1 MDSKEI
7 SKELSMPYYE
17 LVEYLKGK
25 YGEAKYDYFHTES
38 CKSKNRKVTRTSE
51 GLLCHHIEEVRG
63 EMLSNP
69 ASAIKYPYEW
79 QKKENLVYCN
89 YIEHLILHIKID
101 IMFASRGRISA
112 FAVRGIP
119 MICGE
124 INEMYT
130 AEPKAQWKKNCFE
143 AIKENKED
151 YIKLL
156 KVIVLYGENALKKK
170 LDVKLLTSDFD
181 GRETPIYKAFLNCK
195 VDEEIKTNLESL
207 WKSSGEKN
215 QEVKIDFADLQKY
228 SRKEEQEPAP
238 IPITPKMDCSR
249 RELEKKIKNT
259 PLRLKKKRKWWR
271 FWEK

>member
-7 SKELSMPYYE
+7 SKELALPYYE
-17 LVEYLKGK
+17 LVEYLKDK
-25 YGEAKYDYFHTES
+25 YGEAKYDYFHTET
-38 CKSKNRKVTRTSE
+38 CKTKNRKVTRTSE

-63 EMLSNP
+63 DLLSTP
-69 ASAIKYPYEW
+69 EIAARYPYEW

-89 YIEHLILHIKID
+89 YIEHLILHIKVD
-101 IMFASRGRISA
+101 IIRARLRPISA
-112 FAVRGIP
+112 FGGCGIP

-130 AEPKAQWKKNCFE
+130 KEPKLQWKKNCLNV
-143 AIKENKED
+143 IQENQED

-156 KVIVLYGENALKKK
+156 KVIVLYSETVLKKRI
-170 LDVKLLTSDFD
+170 DVKPLTTDFD

-195 VDEEIKTNLESL
+195 VDEEIKTNLENL

-215 QEVKIDFADLQKY
+215 REVEINLIALPKD
-228 SRKEEQEPAP
+228 SRKEGQEPAP
-238 IPITPKMDCSR
+238 IPVNHKIDHSR

-259 PLRLKKKRKWWR
+259 PLRLKKKRKWWK